1 MKSGSSIL
9 AALPL
14 TLACAGV
21 FADTGTG
28 SVPAAALQNC
38 ALISTA
44 PERLACYDRLA
55 GRAPPV
61 GTPAPAAS
69 GAAVS
74 AAGTAAAAAAAVA
87 PKPPPAPAA
96 DSFGLYAAE
105 HPPAPAPAATLSA
118 KVVGLGSSA
127 GGHPT
132 VALEGGQL
140 WELDEADPLLAHGDL
155 VSIKRAALGSFLLTT
170 PKGRVH
176 RAHRLH

>member
-1 MKSGSSIL
+1 MKPGASIL

-21 FADTGTG
+21 FADAGSG
-28 SVPAAALQNC
+28 SVSAAALQNC

-44 PERLACYDRLA
+44 PERLACYDKLA
-55 GRAPPV
+55 GRAPQV
-61 GTPAPAAS
+61 GTPAPVAS
-69 GAAVS
+69 GVAVA
-74 AAGTAAAAAAAVA
+74 AAGTAAAAAVVA
-87 PKPPPAPAA
+87 PKPPPPAA

-105 HPPAPAPAATLSA
+105 HPAAPAPAATLSA

-155 VSIKRAALGSFLLTT
+155 VTIKRAALGSFLLTT